1 MNNSIKINRVLYV
14 KWNKTISVSYHVRPQ
29 YRTTTGSVS
38 QTKERDLAKSLPAF
52 TAIREQ
58 AKLITET
65 AQTNGPVDNFKLFDC
80 VNDTLPSPFRR
91 LQSPEPGTILTDS
104 ISLSV
109 ADMSPIFV
117 SHVIKPSSVDS
128 LRRCCKGV
136 RAHMYPRRG
145 HGVEVSM
152 TPPL

>member
-1 MNNSIKINRVLYV
+1 
-14 KWNKTISVSYHVRPQ
+14 VSYRVPPQ
-29 YRTTTGSVS
+29 YQTTTGNVLH
-38 QTKERDLAKSLPAF
+38 TKKGDLVKSLPTSKNHSLDSTR
-52 TAIREQ
+52 TA
-58 AKLITET
+58 K
-65 AQTNGPVDNFKLFDC
+65 TNNHVDSFKLFNC
-80 VNDTLPSPFRR
+80 VNDTLFCFKDY
-91 LQSPEPGTILTDS
+91 QSPKPGTILTDS

-128 LRRCCKGV
+128 LRRCCKGI

-152 TPPL
+152 TPPLV

>member
-1 MNNSIKINRVLYV
+1 MQRI
-14 KWNKTISVSYHVRPQ
+14 
-29 YRTTTGSVS
+29 
-38 QTKERDLAKSLPAF
+38 
-52 TAIREQ
+52 
-58 AKLITET
+58 KLIVWTEHGQQK
-65 AQTNGPVDNFKLFDC
+65 QTTMLIVSNC
-80 VNDTLPSPFRR
+80 VNDTIFCFKVY
-91 LQSPEPGTILTDS
+91 QSPKPGIILTDS

-152 TPPL
+152 TPPLVWSTRSGEYRRADHHHHYNHHQRTKVKRKKDERREKLD